1 MKYTKI
7 PVISIVIFSALS
19 EHIPLCNIFH
29 FVVYVMFV
37 VYVCCVTPKELS
49 TIKTEVQAKYQ
60 NHQPPTRNRKQD
72 QIVTK
77 QDPNKISKQDRTLKN
92 DTLKND
98 VVSRLKSILVCEG
111 PRMTNWKLVCLS
123 TLTGRLDPSDVVHS
137 KFKVAPR
144 SVRSVRL

>member
-1 MKYTKI
+1 M
-7 PVISIVIFSALS
+7 
-19 EHIPLCNIFH
+19 
-29 FVVYVMFV
+29 YVCMFV

-60 NHQPPTRNRKQD
+60 D

-77 QDPNKISKQDRTLKN
+77 QDPNKISKQYRTLKN

-98 VVSRLKSILVCEG
+98 VVSCLKSILVCVQHS
-111 PRMTNWKLVCLS
+111 MTNWKLVCLS

-144 SVRSVRL
+144 SVRL